1 MITREDFNMDSNIR
15 IQFPEMPASKPIIF
29 DEEKCIGCNR
39 CVEICQ
45 VDLFIPNPVKGRV
58 PLVLYPGECWYCGC
72 CVVVCPAEGAITMRH
87 PLMNQVHWIEK
98 SELLKKK
105 E

>member
-1 MITREDFNMDSNIR
+1 MDRNIR

-45 VDLFIPNPVKGRV
+45 VDLFIPNPVKGRG